1 MDEAP
6 VCPVC
11 VEPCAICGQYHCEEH
26 AAVCRRCGQLYCRS
40 CVHWSGL
47 CNTCG
52 SLEQDATPVKVTGEA
67 WAREPQVAELVSHS
81 RWRRMSTDRLYIFVG
96 DSSFFSRAGIV
107 VARGPGGGHIVTA
120 RRLGAD
126 DRLRDLF
133 GDD

>member
-1 MDEAP
+1 M
-6 VCPVC
+6 
-11 VEPCAICGQYHCEEH
+11 EPCAICGLYHCEEH
-26 AAVCRRCGQLYCRS
+26 TEVCRRCGQLYCRT

-67 WAREPQVAELVSHS
+67 WARDAQVAELVAHY
-81 RWRRMSTDRLYIFVG
+81 RWRRVSNDRFYIFVG
-96 DSSFFSRAGIV
+96 DSNFFSRAVIV
-107 VARGPGGGHIVTA
+107 VARGPGGGQIVTA